1 MPESARFAALFLS
14 SLAASLSAL
23 LTLPLFGADLRTV
36 KEPAKIASV
45 FPAGARLRVVNVW
58 ATWCAPCVA
67 EMPDLRTID
76 QTFGSEVALVGV
88 SLDDMIPGA
97 KAAQVAA
104 FLDKQKI
111 AFTNV
116 YYTGNADDLG
126 DYLDFSGEMPV
137 TIVLDAKGKELWR
150 HQGKIDREKAIA
162 QLRELLRRIR

>member
-1 MPESARFAALFLS
+1 MPESARFAAL
-14 SLAASLSAL
+14 SLSAL
-23 LTLPLFGADLRTV
+23 LALPLLGADLRTV
-36 KEPAKIASV
+36 KEPAKIAGV
-45 FPAGARLRVVNVW
+45 FPPGAKLRVVNVW

-76 QTFGSEVALVGV
+76 QTFGNEVALLGV

-97 KAAQVAA
+97 KSAQVAA

-111 AFTNV
+111 AFPNV

-126 DYLDFSGEMPV
+126 DYLNFSGEMPV

-150 HQGKIDREKAIA
+150 HQGKIDRDKTIA
-162 QLRELLRRIR
+162 QLRELLGRTR